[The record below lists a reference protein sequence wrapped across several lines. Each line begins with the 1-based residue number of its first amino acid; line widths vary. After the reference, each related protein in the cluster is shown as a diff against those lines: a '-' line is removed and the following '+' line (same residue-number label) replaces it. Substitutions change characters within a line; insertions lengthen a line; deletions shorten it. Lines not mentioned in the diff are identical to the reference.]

1 MSVHGAEGLV
11 CHPSSLA
18 ALHNSER
25 QINEVM
31 DFVAGFVVVRDDG
44 SLQMAGLEAEW
55 QTLLAHYAGVVAV
68 VAVGLLFVV
77 LMPCIGFIFCCCRCS
92 GRCGARSQ
100 PFEKRRDPCK
110 RISFGIMLAAITII
124 IL

>member
-1 MSVHGAEGLV
+1 MG
-11 CHPSSLA
+11 
-18 ALHNSER
+18 
-25 QINEVM
+25 III
-31 DFVAGFVVVRDDG
+31 GFVIIREDG
-44 SLQMAGLEAEW
+44 SLHMAGLQAEW

-77 LMPCIGFIFCCCRCS
+77 LMPFVGFIFCCCRCS

-100 PFEKRRDPCK
+100 PFEKRRDSCK
-110 RISFGIMLAAITII
+110 RIGFGIMLAAITII